1 MVVLAKLW
9 TFTGE
14 IYIPIALAWGVF
26 VRGGT
31 PGDFKEGVLI
41 TWGFYTR
48 RGGMLCDIERRRA
61 LPPAAPQPAE

>member
-14 IYIPIALAWGVF
+14 IYIPIALGWGVF

-31 PGDFKEGVLI
+31 PGDFKEGVLV
-41 TWGFYTR
+41 TWGY
-48 RGGMLCDIERRRA
+48 RGYCLRS
-61 LPPAAPQPAE
+61 P